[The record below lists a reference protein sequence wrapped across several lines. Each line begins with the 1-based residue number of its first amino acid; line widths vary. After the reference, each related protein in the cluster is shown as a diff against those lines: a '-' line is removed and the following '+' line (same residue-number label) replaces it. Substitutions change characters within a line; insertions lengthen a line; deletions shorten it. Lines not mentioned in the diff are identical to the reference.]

1 MKRIQLLL
9 PLVIL
14 LSDYSFAQITTNNI
28 LEKLNGNWIA
38 KGSAF
43 GMPAI
48 IKMKWSPV
56 LEEKFCELKYS
67 MLMTGKDGNQMV
79 FEGVAY
85 YKHLSETTYTATWFD
100 SQGNMHP
107 ITGSSDAT
115 TLTSLWGTPE
125 TQQGKTTYR
134 LAGNNEVEV
143 TDYVLKKDGT
153 WNKFNHNVL
162 VRDKD

>member
-1 MKRIQLLL
+1 MKRIQPLLL
-9 PLVIL
+9 AML
-14 LSDYSFAQITTNNI
+14 LSAYSFAQDPAKDF
-28 LEKLNGNWIA
+28 LEKFNGNWIA

-48 IKMKWSPV
+48 ITMSWSPV
-56 LEEKFCELKYS
+56 LEGRFCQLKYK
-67 MLMTGKDGNQMV
+67 MLMTGKDGNQLV

-85 YKHLSETTYTATWFD
+85 YKRLGENTYTANWFD

-107 ITGSSDAT
+107 ITATSDAT
-115 TLTSLWGTPE
+115 TLTSLWGTSE

-134 LAGNNEVEV
+134 FAGNNEVEV

-153 WNKFNHNVL
+153 
-162 VRDKD
+162 